1 MNQYKSIDI
10 DDLNKNYLL
19 DEGYKY
25 ALVYYLNDLY
35 FGDIDNIGE
44 IDNEIIVEA
53 FFFND
58 KKELH
63 FFEDNGFKGIVTEG
77 QEDGFEETF
86 ILKKRLGRDLVK
98 NKYKKVKVFN
108 YLDYEKD
115 GQAFVKYTAL
125 KGVE

>member
-86 ILKKRLGRDLVK
+86 ILKKRLGRDLIK